1 MNDFFDELEKNNV
14 DTSKNIKND
23 YSAQT
28 AINTNYETEK
38 NINTLNLLSKILKWL
53 MLIFG
58 AIACLVAFTIAEEAG
73 ILCFIIGIVTI
84 IFAFILPAFIKWKA
98 LMLKHLYEINIKN
111 IK

>member
-1 MNDFFDELEKNNV
+1 MDNFFDELEKNNI
-14 DTSKNIKND
+14 DTNKNIKND
-23 YSAQT
+23 YTAQT
-28 AINTNYETEK
+28 SIKTNSETEK

-53 MLIFG
+53 MLICG
-58 AIACLVAFTIAEEAG
+58 AIACLSAFTLPEEIG
-73 ILCFIIGIVTI
+73 IFCFIFGVVII

>member
-1 MNDFFDELEKNNV
+1 MSDFFDELEKNNT
-14 DTSKNIKND
+14 DTSKNIKRD
-23 YSAQT
+23 YSSQAS
-28 AINTNYETEK
+28 IKTNYETEK

-98 LMLKHLYEINIKN
+98 LMLKNLYEINMKN
-111 IK
+111 LK